1 MIRFKG
7 AFASL
12 AVVVATWAPASRAQQ
27 AHPKTYRTAEE
38 AAQALFLAVQAGD
51 EPGVSQ
57 ILGGDSGLFSVG
69 DKDQDDLDRQTF
81 LDKYRQMHRLAR
93 EPDGTILYL
102 GAENWP
108 FPIPLVSRKGAWSFD
123 AQTGTREILFRRI
136 GANESFAIDVCQALA
151 RADQVDPAAFVGNR
165 VPFHGYYFRALPAPG
180 KQASFV
186 AYPAEYR
193 SSGVMTF
200 IVEHD
205 GVVYERDLGPDTAKV
220 AGSMTDKKPDSTWH
234 TLQ

>member
-1 MIRFKG
+1 MIRVRR

-27 AHPKTYRTAEE
+27 AHQRTYPSAED

-51 EPGVSQ
+51 EPGLSQ
-57 ILGGDSGLFSVG
+57 VLGGDSKLFSAG
-69 DKDQDDLDRQTF
+69 DKDEDDLDRRTF
-81 LDKYRQMHRLAR
+81 LAKYREMHRLAR

-108 FPIPLVSRKGAWSFD
+108 FPIPIVSTKGAWSFD

-151 RADQVDPAAFVGNR
+151 RADQVDPEAFLGNR
-165 VPFHGYYFRALPAPG
+165 VPFHGYYLHRGGRRRGVRARPG
-180 KQASFV
+180 S
-186 AYPAEYR
+186 
-193 SSGVMTF
+193 
-200 IVEHD
+200 
-205 GVVYERDLGPDTAKV
+205 
-220 AGSMTDKKPDSTWH
+220 
-234 TLQ
+234 

>member
-1 MIRFKG
+1 MIRVRG
-7 AFASL
+7 AFAL

-27 AHPKTYRTAEE
+27 AHQTTYPSAEG

-51 EPGVSQ
+51 EPGLSQ
-57 ILGGDSGLFSVG
+57 ILGGDSKLFSAG
-69 DKDQDDLDRQTF
+69 DKDQDDLDRGTF
-81 LDKYRQMHRLAR
+81 LAKYREMHRLAR
-93 EPDGTILYL
+93 QPDGTILYL

-108 FPIPLVSRKGAWSFD
+108 FPIPIVSKKGVWSFD

-151 RADQVDPAAFVGNR
+151 RADQVDPEAFLGNR
-165 VPFHGYYFRALPAPG
+165 VPFHGYYFRALPPSG

-200 IVEHD
+200 IVED
-205 GVVYERDLGPDTAKV
+205 GGVVYERDLGPDTAK
-220 AGSMTDKKPDSTWH
+220 AASRITNEKPDSTWH
-234 TLQ
+234 ALQ

>member
-1 MIRFKG
+1 
-7 AFASL
+7 
-12 AVVVATWAPASRAQQ
+12 VVVATWAPASRAQQ
-27 AHPKTYRTAEE
+27 AHQKTYPSAEK

-69 DKDQDDLDRQTF
+69 DKGQDDLDRRMF
-81 LDKYRQMHRLAR
+81 LDKYREMHRLAR
-93 EPDGTILYL
+93 EPEGTILYL

-108 FPIPLVSRKGAWSFD
+108 FPIPLVSTKGAWFFD

-136 GANESFAIDVCQALA
+136 GANESFAIDVCHALA
-151 RADQVDPAAFVGNR
+151 RADQVDPATFVGTR
-165 VPFHGYYFRALPAPG
+165 VPFHGYYFRSLPAPG
-180 KQASFV
+180 KHASFV

-200 IVEHD
+200 IVENG

-220 AGSMTDKKPDSTWH
+220 AGSITNEKPDSTWH
-234 TLQ
+234 ALQ

>member
-1 MIRFKG
+1 MIRVRG
-7 AFASL
+7 AFAL

-27 AHPKTYRTAEE
+27 AHQTTYPSAEG

-51 EPGVSQ
+51 EPGLSQ
-57 ILGGDSGLFSVG
+57 ILGGDSKLFSAG
-69 DKDQDDLDRQTF
+69 DKDQDDLDRGTF
-81 LDKYRQMHRLAR
+81 LAKYREMHRLAR
-93 EPDGTILYL
+93 QPDGTILYL

-108 FPIPLVSRKGAWSFD
+108 FPIPIVSKKGVWSFD

-151 RADQVDPAAFVGNR
+151 RADQVDPAAFLGNR
-165 VPFHGYYFRALPAPG
+165 VPFHGYYFRALPVSG
-180 KQASFV
+180 KHASFV

-200 IVEHD
+200 IVED
-205 GVVYERDLGPDTAKV
+205 GGVVYERDLGPDTAK
-220 AGSMTDKKPDSTWH
+220 AASRITNEKPDSTWH
-234 TLQ
+234 ALQ

>member
-1 MIRFKG
+1 MIRVRG

-27 AHPKTYRTAEE
+27 AHQRTYPSAED

-51 EPGVSQ
+51 EPGLSQ
-57 ILGGDSGLFSVG
+57 VLGGDSKLFSAG
-69 DKDQDDLDRQTF
+69 DKDEDDLDRRTF
-81 LDKYRQMHRLAR
+81 LAKYREMHRLAR

-108 FPIPLVSRKGAWSFD
+108 FPIPIVSKKDAWSFD

-151 RADQVDPAAFVGNR
+151 RADQVDPAAFLGNR
-165 VPFHGYYFRALPAPG
+165 VPFHGYYFRALPVSG
-180 KQASFV
+180 KHASFV

-200 IVEHD
+200 IVED
-205 GVVYERDLGPDTAKV
+205 GGVVYERDLGPDTAKA
-220 AGSMTDKKPDSTWH
+220 AGRITNEKPDSTWH
-234 TLQ
+234 ALQ